1 MLGWEPVSIITQ
13 RKLGMHYRLAAKS
26 PCYIKLEIRGANA
39 PLILGCSM
47 HSLQHTNIEL
57 VSEMVQ
63 MYCFW
68 CAQTH

>member
-39 PLILGCSM
+39 PLFLGCAL
-47 HSLQHTNIEL
+47 HSLHHINIDL
-57 VSEMVQ
+57 VSAMVQ
-63 MYCFW
+63 LNMLL
-68 CAQTH
+68 